1 MPSAS
6 NDDDIVFAVYMP
18 PHAPTDGH
26 ALLLDAVEVLLRHLA
41 GGERADR
48 LERR

>member
-6 NDDDIVFAVYMP
+6 NEEDMVLAVYM
-18 PHAPTDGH
+18 AAAGADRR
-26 ALLLDAVEVLLRHLA
+26 ASVLLDADEVLLRHLA
-41 GGERADR
+41 GGEGADR